1 MKDGFRSTGFRCK
14 GCGYLTSHTREKCP
28 FCSNEF
34 EQIDDAVE
42 MAIRKVLTNGG
53 EVEILHDNLQLDK
66 AGKIGALLR
75 Y

>member
-1 MKDGFRSTGFRCK
+1 
-14 GCGYLTSHTREKCP
+14 
-28 FCSNEF
+28 
-34 EQIDDAVE
+34 
-42 MAIRKVLTNGG
+42 MAIRKVLTDGG